1 MRKINGRVIST
12 QAPSSIYFPRLCQSL
27 MGFSEVELTIV
38 GMPTIIGDQERLEI
52 SDPLDKDG

>member
-1 MRKINGRVIST
+1 
-12 QAPSSIYFPRLCQSL
+12 

-52 SDPLDKDG
+52 SDPLDKDGWDPQISLLQLLPRDSVEGLVHWL